1 MPPSPRNVLPLKHR
15 AVFCRALA
23 LQLAAG
29 ADPVS
34 AAGTA
39 AAALPSRWRP
49 AGELLATALAR
60 GEAFHAALGATALLP
75 ASDLTLIA
83 IGERSGALDEVLR
96 ELADIAEETSALRH
110 QIISGLALPAF
121 NLVAACFIVPLPG
134 LVLKGDTLG
143 YLFAALGPLA
153 LLLAVV
159 FGLGRMVQRA
169 SGRTLDRW
177 VRPLPLVGAALQ
189 EIDAWR
195 FFRTLA
201 LLSRTSHG
209 IIDSVR
215 LAAQACRSERLRE
228 LLTSAANDAEARGAP
243 VGPLLERRGAFP
255 PDVAAEWRTGER
267 TGQLEAAFRRI
278 GTRYGE
284 TSRQRLKTLAEW
296 TPRLVYLVVMAV
308 MAWQVLRLA
317 GSYFDSLTRV
327 VGG

>member
-1 MPPSPRNVLPLKHR
+1 MLPLKHR

-29 ADPVS
+29 AEPVS

-39 AAALPSRWRP
+39 AAALPSRWHP
-49 AGELLATALAR
+49 AGERLTTALTR
-60 GEAFHAALGATALLP
+60 GDSFHGALKAAALLP
-75 ASDLTLIA
+75 PSDLALVA

-96 ELADIAEETSALRH
+96 ELADIAEETSALRR
-110 QIISGLALPAF
+110 QIVSGLALPAF
-121 NLVAACFIVPLPG
+121 NLVAACFIVPLPR
-134 LVLKGDTLG
+134 LVARGDTVG

-153 LLLAVV
+153 ILAAAG
-159 FGLGRMVQRA
+159 FGLARMWRHA
-169 SGRTLDRW
+169 SGRALDRW

-189 EIDAWR
+189 EIDGWR

-209 IIDSVR
+209 LIDSVR
-215 LAAQACRSERLRE
+215 LAAQTCRSERLRE
-228 LLTSAANDAEARGAP
+228 LFTAAANDAEARGAP
-243 VGPLLERRGAFP
+243 VGPLIERRNVLP
-255 PDVAAEWRTGER
+255 PDVVTEWRTGER

-284 TSRQRLKTLAEW
+284 TSRQRLRTLAEW
-296 TPRLVYLVVMAV
+296 TPRLVYLVVLAV

-317 GSYFDSLTRV
+317 GAYFDSLSRAI
-327 VGG
+327 GG

>member
-1 MPPSPRNVLPLKHR
+1 MLPLKQR

-29 ADPVS
+29 ADPVVT
-34 AAGTA
+34 AGTA
-39 AAALPSRWRP
+39 ASALPSRWRP
-49 AGELLATALAR
+49 AGELLASALAR
-60 GEAFHAALGATALLP
+60 GESFHAALGAAALLP
-75 ASDLTLIA
+75 ASDLSLVD

-96 ELADIAEETSALRH
+96 ELADFHEESAALRP

-134 LVLKGDTLG
+134 LVLKGDTVG
-143 YLFAALGPLA
+143 YLVAALGPIA

-159 FGLGRMVQRA
+159 FGLGRMLPRA

-215 LAAQACRSERLRE
+215 LAAQACRSEHLRE
-228 LLTSAANDAEARGAP
+228 LLTFAANDAEARGAP